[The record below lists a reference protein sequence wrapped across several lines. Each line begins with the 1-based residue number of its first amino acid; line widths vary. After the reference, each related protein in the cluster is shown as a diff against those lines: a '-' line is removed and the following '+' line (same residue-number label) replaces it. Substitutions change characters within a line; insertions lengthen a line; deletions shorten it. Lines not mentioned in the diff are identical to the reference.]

1 MLYTVDLPVPK
12 NTPISNPVR
21 IDFNPTEKILEGGGI
36 LFDLNSAKL
45 VGARI
50 LDRNSRV
57 IPAPNSYTTWITG
70 DGEAVPFEANFP
82 LSGPPFRI
90 NVECYNLDDTFDR
103 TVQFRLNI
111 VNFTMEDL
119 TRELIRAMEVRNV
132 FEMDQ
137 NIARAAAIGSAES
150 GSD

>member
-1 MLYTVDLPVPK
+1 MLYVVDVPVPK
-12 NTPISNPVR
+12 NTVIASSIKIPF
-21 IDFNPTEKILEGGGI
+21 DPTEKILQGGDI

-45 VGARI
+45 TGARI
-50 LDRNSRV
+50 LDRNSRIV
-57 IPAPNSYTTWITG
+57 PAPNSYTTWITG

-111 VNFTMEDL
+111 VNFTLEDL
-119 TRELIRAMEVRNV
+119 IREQIRAMEVRNV
-132 FEMDQ
+132 YEMEQ
-137 NIARAAAIGSAES
+137 NIARAAASSSAES

>member
-12 NTPISNPVR
+12 NTPIRNPVVL
-21 IDFNPTEKILEGGGI
+21 DFNPTEKILKDGGI

-50 LDRNSRV
+50 LDRNSRI
-57 IPAPNSYTTWITG
+57 IPAPNSLTTWITG
-70 DGEAVPFEANFP
+70 DGEAVPFEAYLP

-90 NVECYNLDDTFDR
+90 KVECYNLDDTFDR

-119 TRELIRAMEVRNV
+119 ARELIRAMEVRNV
-132 FEMDQ
+132 YEVEK
-137 NIARAAAIGSAES
+137 NIARAAADSSAEP
-150 GSD
+150 GSI

>member
-1 MLYTVDLPVPK
+1 MLYVIEVPVPK
-12 NTPISNPVR
+12 NTAIANPVS
-21 IDFNPTEKILEGGGI
+21 IPFDPTEKILEGGDI

-45 VGARI
+45 TGARI
-50 LDRNSRV
+50 LDRNSRIV
-57 IPAPNSYTTWITG
+57 PAPNSYTTWITG
-70 DGEAVPFEANFP
+70 DGEAVPFEAKFP

-90 NVECYNLDDTFDR
+90 NVECYNLDDTYDR

-111 VNFTMEDL
+111 VNFTLEDL

-132 FEMDQ
+132 YEVEQ
-137 NIARAAAIGSAES
+137 NIARAAAGSSAES